1 MRSNVQIMS
10 SPKIDR
16 YKPHM
21 TSLII
26 EARVTSFKV
35 LSFLGDNIFRTLERI
50 EYSPHLIYNLET
62 FIPEFLVP
70 TVKGSGMVEGG
81 GG

>member
-1 MRSNVQIMS
+1 MRSNVQKMS

-26 EARVTSFKV
+26 ETRVTSFKV

-50 EYSPHLIYNLET
+50 ESPFNIQ
-62 FIPEFLVP
+62 P
-70 TVKGSGMVEGG
+70 
-81 GG
+81 